1 MAETGTVPK
10 IAVRLTLFADL
21 KRFLPK
27 GHSGPLSFSLDDG
40 ATVEALLAAAGI
52 PANEQITVGLNGDQ
66 GQRDSVLKDGDEVV
80 LFSPMEGG

>member
-1 MAETGTVPK
+1 MAESATVPK

-21 KRFLPK
+21 KRFLAK
-27 GHSGPLSFSLDDG
+27 GQNGPLSFSLEGG
-40 ATVEALLAAAGI
+40 ATVETLLAAVGI
-52 PANEQITVGLNGDQ
+52 PAKEEITVGLNGDQ

>member
-27 GHSGPLSFSLDDG
+27 GHNGPLSFSLDDG
-40 ATVEALLAAAGI
+40 ATVETLLAAAGI
-52 PANEQITVGLNGDQ
+52 PAKEEITVGLNGDQ